1 VPNSS
6 STPSSL
12 LANVA
17 VVTYTTS
24 KYRDLWPVH
33 FGQLKKHLGGIKS
46 YVFSDKGSGAK
57 FDFSGHELIEHD
69 DADEYWK
76 QYLTG
81 LDHVKEDFVI
91 YLQDD
96 FFLYADVV
104 HERIAKVRDYLLDT
118 DYDFVRMIRCGYNTP
133 LDRHTKDN
141 FFEVDMAT
149 QDAFSMQATMWKKN
163 RLSKL
168 YSHVGSEKWL
178 ESEAWNVG
186 ARQCGI
192 KGVFT
197 WNGEPQVGK
206 FHYDSVV
213 WPYVCTAV
221 GKGLWNM
228 DEYPEI
234 MKGLMAKYNID
245 VNVRGVRRR

>member
-1 VPNSS
+1 M
-6 STPSSL
+6 SSL
-12 LANVA
+12 DKVA
-17 VVTYTTS
+17 CVTYTTS
-24 KYRDLWPVH
+24 KYADVWPIH
-33 FGQLKKHLGGIKS
+33 FGQLSKHLGGIKS
-46 YVFSDKGSGAK
+46 YVFSDKGSGQK
-57 FDFSGHELIEHD
+57 FNFKEHELIEHD
-69 DADEYWK
+69 DADPYFA
-76 QYLTG
+76 QYLNG
-81 LDHVKEDFVI
+81 LNHVKEDFVI

-104 HERIAKVRDYLLDT
+104 HERIEKVKQYLIDT
-118 DYDFVRMIRCGYNTP
+118 DYDFVRMIRCGYQTP

-163 RLSKL
+163 SMIKL
-168 YSHVGSEKWL
+168 YSHVGSQKWL

-186 ARQCGI
+186 TRQCGI

-206 FHYDSVV
+206 FHYDSVT
-213 WPYVCTAV
+213 WPYVCTAI
-221 GKGLWNM
+221 GKGQWTM

-234 MKGLMAKYNID
+234 MKRLVKEYGID
-245 VNVRGVRRR
+245 TSIRGVRHR